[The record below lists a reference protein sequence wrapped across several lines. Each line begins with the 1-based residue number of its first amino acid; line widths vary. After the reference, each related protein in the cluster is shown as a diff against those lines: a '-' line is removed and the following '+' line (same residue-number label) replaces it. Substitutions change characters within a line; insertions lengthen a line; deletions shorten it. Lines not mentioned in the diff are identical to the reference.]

1 MKMAAPAGAIAREV
15 ARRQKEEDR
24 RKKELEK
31 RKLICLKEKL
41 IREVEKRPIIWDRRC
56 EKYRKKNETED
67 MWIQISSVMNMP
79 PQWCKKTWKGMVD
92 IFRELLSEMKFN
104 PDGSLLTDLRKITW
118 QYFNSMMFIK
128 NVMAGK
134 CSTCKVSQRDGEDSP
149 RKADNGSQEPPED
162 PNNCNDEGA
171 ISPSTRDTDNLTDGE
186 AEVASRCEV
195 LIEDQSNGCKEST
208 LQMTTR
214 IKTPREDIAA
224 VPGTS
229 RSNTPPPGAGL
240 AIQGV
245 RTVTLPKRTVD
256 AQCKKENKKQTDLQ
270 DILANELISV
280 NKQMAAISQDP
291 TDMFGNYAVL
301 LIKELPAAK
310 RRKCEEDVLRL
321 INGYIQ
327 DCDTAVTVISR
338 EG

>member
-1 MKMAAPAGAIAREV
+1 
-15 ARRQKEEDR
+15 
-24 RKKELEK
+24 
-31 RKLICLKEKL
+31 
-41 IREVEKRPIIWDRRC
+41 
-56 EKYRKKNETED
+56 
-67 MWIQISSVMNMP
+67 MP

-134 CSTCKVSQRDGEDSP
+134 CSTCKVSQQDGENSP
-149 RKADNGSQEPPED
+149 RKADNGSQEPAED

-186 AEVASRCEV
+186 AEVAPCCEV
-195 LIEDQSNGCKEST
+195 LLEDSNDLQSNNGCEAST
-208 LQMTTR
+208 LQMTLQM
-214 IKTPREDIAA
+214 KTPKQDIAP
-224 VPGTS
+224 VVGTS
-229 RSNTPPPGAGL
+229 RSNTPQPGTGL

-245 RTVTLPKRTVD
+245 RTVTLPKKTVD
-256 AQCKKENKKQTDLQ
+256 AQCRKENKKQTDLQ

-327 DCDTAVTVISR
+327 DCEIAVTVISR